1 MREVRE
7 SLEMAMDDSQKSG
20 TAPDQRTKYER
31 LSLLE
36 LLFLVTGVGIALAVS
51 RQVWTA
57 DYQATDA
64 DPIQVVPVVVRVIVA
79 VLSGFSFVGV
89 PLLLSRLTR
98 RRTPWGPGKVAWF
111 SQGIAAWLLWPPI
124 VIYQLPLPRSGTDL
138 PWSSVCWLW
147 GTPLMGLY
155 MTAAI
160 LIGGW
165 FGRRGRR
172 LTNRSWREQF
182 GLILSCLWA
191 CTGLYLL
198 GLLYWIDLF
207 KKQ

>member
-1 MREVRE
+1 MEDPLKIRF
-7 SLEMAMDDSQKSG
+7 
-20 TAPDQRTKYER
+20 APDQGAKRER

-36 LLFLVTGVGIALAVS
+36 FLVLGAGVGIALAVS
-51 RQVWTA
+51 RQIWMPP
-57 DYQATDA
+57 YQATDDN
-64 DPIQVVPVVVRVIVA
+64 DPIQVVPIVVRIIVA
-79 VLSGFSFVGV
+79 VLGGLSFVGV

-111 SQGIAAWLLWPPI
+111 SQGVATWLLWPPI
-124 VIYQLPLPRSGTDL
+124 LYYQLPRSGNDM

-155 MTAAI
+155 VTAAI
-160 LIGGW
+160 LTGGW
-165 FGRRGRR
+165 FCRRGRR
-172 LTNRSWREQF
+172 PMNRSWRERF

-207 KKQ
+207 KKR

>member
-1 MREVRE
+1 MEAQHPIRSTADQGPRRE
-7 SLEMAMDDSQKSG
+7 
-20 TAPDQRTKYER
+20 P

-36 LLFLVTGVGIALAVS
+36 LLLLVAGAAIGLAVCRS
-51 RQVWTA
+51 IWSYDVG
-57 DYQATDA
+57 DK
-64 DPIQVVPVVVRVIVA
+64 DPIEVVPVAVRIIVA
-79 VLSGFSFVGV
+79 ILGGFSFVGV
-89 PLLLSRLTR
+89 PLLLARWTR

-111 SQGIAAWLLWPPI
+111 SQGIATWLLWPPI
-124 VIYQLPLPRSGTDL
+124 VCFQVAGPRSGSDV

-155 MTAAI
+155 VTAAI
-160 LIGGW
+160 LSGGW

-172 LTNRSWREQF
+172 RMRRSWREQF
-182 GLILSCLWA
+182 GLLLSCLWA

-207 KKQ
+207 KKR

>member
-1 MREVRE
+1 
-7 SLEMAMDDSQKSG
+7 MDDSQKTR
-20 TAPDQRTKYER
+20 TAPVPRTRYER

-36 LLFLVTGVGIALAVS
+36 LFVLVTGVGIALAVTREIWS
-51 RQVWTA
+51 AGEVQGG
-57 DYQATDA
+57 
-64 DPIQVVPVVVRVIVA
+64 DPIEVVPVVVRVIVA

-111 SQGIAAWLLWPPI
+111 SQGIAVWLLWPPI
-124 VIYQLPLPRSGTDL
+124 VIHQLAGPQSGNGA

-160 LIGGW
+160 LMGGW

-182 GLILSCLWA
+182 GLLLSCLWA

-207 KKQ
+207 RKP

>member
-1 MREVRE
+1 
-7 SLEMAMDDSQKSG
+7 MDDSRKTR
-20 TAPDQRTKYER
+20 TAPVPRTRYER

-36 LLFLVTGVGIALAVS
+36 LFVLVTGVGIALAVT
-51 RQVWTA
+51 RQIWSAGEVH
-57 DYQATDA
+57 DG
-64 DPIQVVPVVVRVIVA
+64 DPIMVVPVVVRVIVA

-111 SQGIAAWLLWPPI
+111 SQGIAVWLLWPPI
-124 VIYQLPLPRSGTDL
+124 VIHQLPLPQSASGA

-160 LIGGW
+160 LMGGW

-182 GLILSCLWA
+182 GLLLSCLWA

-207 KKQ
+207 RKP

>member
-1 MREVRE
+1 MDEPLKIRSAHEKGTRRE
-7 SLEMAMDDSQKSG
+7 Q
-20 TAPDQRTKYER
+20 
-31 LSLLE
+31 LSILE
-36 LLFLVTGVGIALAVS
+36 LLFFVAGVGIALAVT
-51 RQVWTA
+51 RQIWTA
-57 DYQATDA
+57 PYHVTDG
-64 DPIQVVPVVVRVIVA
+64 DPIQVVPIVVRVIVA
-79 VLSGFSFVGV
+79 VLSGFSFIGV

-111 SQGIAAWLLWPPI
+111 SQGVATWLLWPPI
-124 VIYQLPLPRSGTDL
+124 LYYQLPLQRSGNDM

-160 LIGGW
+160 LAGGW
-165 FGRRGRR
+165 FSRRGRR
-172 LTNRSWREQF
+172 PTKRSFREQF

-207 KKQ
+207 RKR

>member
-1 MREVRE
+1 
-7 SLEMAMDDSQKSG
+7 MDDPLKIQS
-20 TAPDQRTKYER
+20 APDRSARWER
-31 LSLLE
+31 MSLRE
-36 LLFLVTGVGIALAVS
+36 LFLLVAGVGIALAVT
-51 RQVWTA
+51 RQISTA
-57 DYQATDA
+57 PYQSGDG
-64 DPIQVVPVVVRVIVA
+64 DPIELVPIVVRVIVA
-79 VLSGFSFVGV
+79 VLSGLSFAGV

-111 SQGIAAWLLWPPI
+111 SQGIATWLLWPPI
-124 VIYQLPLPRSGTDL
+124 LYYQLSLPRSGKDM

-160 LIGGW
+160 LMGGW

-172 LTNRSWREQF
+172 PMNRSWREQF

-191 CTGLYLL
+191 CTGLYFLS
-198 GLLYWIDLF
+198 LLYWIDLF
-207 KKQ
+207 RKR

>member
-1 MREVRE
+1 MEAPRKIR
-7 SLEMAMDDSQKSG
+7 S
-20 TAPDQRTKYER
+20 APDQGVRREQF
-31 LSLLE
+31 SLRE
-36 LLFLVTGVGIALAVS
+36 LFLLVAGVGIALAVT
-51 RQVWTA
+51 RGIWTA
-57 DYQATDA
+57 PYDGDQG
-64 DPIQVVPVVVRVIVA
+64 DPVQVIPVVVRVIVA

-98 RRTPWGPGKVAWF
+98 RRTPWGPGKIAWF
-111 SQGIAAWLLWPPI
+111 SQGIATWLLWPPI
-124 VIYQLPLPRSGTDL
+124 LCYQVSLPQSAGGA

-160 LIGGW
+160 LTGGW

-172 LTNRSWREQF
+172 PLKRSWREQF

-207 KKQ
+207 RKR